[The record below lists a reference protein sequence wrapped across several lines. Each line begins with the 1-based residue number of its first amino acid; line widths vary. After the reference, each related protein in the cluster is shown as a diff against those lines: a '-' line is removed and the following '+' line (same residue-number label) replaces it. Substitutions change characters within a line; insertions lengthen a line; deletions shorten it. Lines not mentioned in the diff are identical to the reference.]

1 MEVRSMESAEY
12 DNFSADFNS
21 SSLTCVAIVYNIENI
36 QLAMDLSIE
45 NSPLLLFAITCPLLT
60 HFFIYILSLGHPDQ
74 LHFRCTLET
83 SVEFL
88 QFRNQHRLKHVF
100 CLHHQTSTSE
110 VLYGS
115 DKHFCGA

>member
-36 QLAMDLSIE
+36 QLSMDLSIE
-45 NSPLLLFAITCPLLT
+45 NSPLLLFAITCPSA
-60 HFFIYILSLGHPDQ
+60 HFFISVLSLGHPDQ
-74 LHFRCTLET
+74 LHFWCTLET

-88 QFRNQHRLKHVF
+88 LFRKITSRDRNICLLFTPPNKH
-100 CLHHQTSTSE
+100 L
-110 VLYGS
+110 GS
-115 DKHFCGA
+115 IIR